1 MMLRVITR
9 ALLSAAL
16 VSGAAAQEDGAA
28 RLSLEL
34 NSAETVQ
41 NSCRLTFVAENTLPS
56 DLSSVV
62 FETVLFTQEGA
73 VERLTLFDLQDL
85 PLGRPRVRQFEVQG
99 ITCDGLGRILIN
111 GVNTCTGVDLDPGA
125 CLDALSLSSR
135 LENLEVIG

>member
-1 MMLRVITR
+1 MMLRVITP

-125 CLDALSLSSR
+125 CLAALSLSSR